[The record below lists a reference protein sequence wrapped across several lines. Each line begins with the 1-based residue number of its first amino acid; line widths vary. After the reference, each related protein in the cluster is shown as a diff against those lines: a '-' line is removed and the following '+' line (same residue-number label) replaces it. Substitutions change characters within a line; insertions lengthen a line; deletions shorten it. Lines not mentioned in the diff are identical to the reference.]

1 MYGRDGWCAACG
13 APRHAQVGGLV
24 LQGNKSPTSN
34 FWMPNWQ
41 HDVLCV
47 RASAA
52 AGLLSDFRLQTLPVR
67 TPRSADT
74 GILQLLPA
82 VSPQP
87 WFPEPLLRQRALARH
102 GKAGESCGQCGT
114 WRWYPVP
121 DSELP
126 PAQLGSEVDTSD
138 FVASAE
144 IFGAGMNV
152 MRALRFRRPLAEAL
166 VALNP
171 RVWSIVPSSP
181 TD

>member
-1 MYGRDGWCAACG
+1 
-13 APRHAQVGGLV
+13 
-24 LQGNKSPTSN
+24 
-34 FWMPNWQ
+34 
-41 HDVLCV
+41 
-47 RASAA
+47 
-52 AGLLSDFRLQTLPVR
+52 
-67 TPRSADT
+67 
-74 GILQLLPA
+74 
-82 VSPQP
+82 
-87 WFPEPLLRQRALARH
+87 
-102 GKAGESCGQCGT
+102 
-114 WRWYPVP
+114 
-121 DSELP
+121 LP